1 MYRSTITKEEI
12 AELPLAVYEGEV
24 VVVEREEELEDALR
38 PLLKSEVI
46 GFDTETR
53 PAFKKGV
60 LYPISL
66 LQLASEKYVVLI
78 RLNKVHFSDI
88 IKNLLETPNIIKV
101 GVGIHDDLQ
110 GLKRLS
116 KFTPRSF
123 VDLQSIVSKYGIA
136 DKSFAKLMAIV
147 FGVHISKRQRITNW
161 AADELTP
168 AQIAY
173 AATDAWGAVRLYNKL
188 IQANDCCRIER

>member
-66 LQLASEKYVVLI
+66 LQLASENYVVQI

-123 VDLQSIVSKYGIA
+123 VDLQSI
-136 DKSFAKLMAIV
+136 
-147 FGVHISKRQRITNW
+147 H
-161 AADELTP
+161 
-168 AQIAY
+168 
-173 AATDAWGAVRLYNKL
+173 
-188 IQANDCCRIER
+188 